1 MARVPRTPQ
10 LSLDLDGRPGTVRTA
25 RREVEHFLDR
35 CADRTQLRPQT
46 RLDVG
51 LVVAE
56 LLANACVHAP
66 GPCRLVVRLSG
77 ARVDIAVRDTSP
89 LLPVAADRPGS
100 PGPGGYGLLVV
111 TRLCTDVR
119 AVRVRGGKVVRAT
132 VVQR

>member
-1 MARVPRTPQ
+1 MPRTPQ
-10 LSLDLDGRPGTVRTA
+10 LVLDLDGRPGTVRTA

-35 CADRTQLRPQT
+35 CADRAVLRPDT
-46 RLDVG
+46 RADVG

-66 GPCRLVVRLSG
+66 GPCRLTVRLSG
-77 ARVDIAVRDTSP
+77 ARVAVAVRDTSP
-89 LLPVAADRPGS
+89 LLPVVSGVPGS
-100 PGPGGYGLLVV
+100 PDPGGYGLLVV

-119 AVRVRGGKVVRAT
+119 AVRVRGGKVVRAV